1 MDRINNRTNKKTNN
15 RYRKHLSEI
24 KTVCLPRWD
33 EIKYIYFLIN
43 SD

>member
-24 KTVCLPRWD
+24 KIVCLDGR
-33 EIKYIYFLIN
+33 K
-43 SD
+43 